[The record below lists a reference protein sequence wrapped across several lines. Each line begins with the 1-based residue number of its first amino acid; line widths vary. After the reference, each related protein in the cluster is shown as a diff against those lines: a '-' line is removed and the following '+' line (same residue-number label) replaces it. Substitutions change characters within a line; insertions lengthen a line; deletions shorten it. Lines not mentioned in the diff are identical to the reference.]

1 LKITNRKRA
10 GRVAQVTERL
20 SSQIKKKKKKE
31 IKKKIIIKEWEGGK
45 EKGKCLKK

>member
-31 IKKKIIIKEWEGGK
+31 IKKKGSL
-45 EKGKCLKK
+45 EKHLGE

>member
-31 IKKKIIIKEWEGGK
+31 IKKKGSLENHLGE
-45 EKGKCLKK
+45 